1 MAYDEKLAARLET
14 ALQDREGF
22 SKRKMFGGLCLMIN
36 GHMTVG
42 VTSED
47 MMVRVGPDGYE
58 DALAQPHARAM
69 DFTGKPLAGMVYVA
83 KAGVRTKRQ
92 LDAWV
97 ARGLAFVEGLP
108 PKKAKTTKKK

>member
-14 ALQDREGF
+14 ALQDRQGF

-69 DFTGKPLAGMVYVA
+69 DFTGKPMKGYVYVGRDGLVSDEA
-83 KAGVRTKRQ
+83 

-97 ARGLAFVEGLP
+97 ERTLAFIKTLP
-108 PKKAKTTKKK
+108 DKTV